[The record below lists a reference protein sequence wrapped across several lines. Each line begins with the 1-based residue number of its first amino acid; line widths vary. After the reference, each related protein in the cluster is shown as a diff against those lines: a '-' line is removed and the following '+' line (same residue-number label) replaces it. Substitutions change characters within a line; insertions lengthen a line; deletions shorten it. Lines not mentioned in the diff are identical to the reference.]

1 LKSLTT
7 DHEIIK
13 NAVKQ
18 SVELL
23 ELNEDGTKI
32 RRKIQIK
39 PKSDDVIE
47 RSIYVVCF
55 YLILIIIFDGFPKI
69 YIDNNK

>member
-7 DHEIIK
+7 DHEVIK
-13 NAVKQ
+13 NAVKK
-18 SVELL
+18 SAELL
-23 ELNEDGTKI
+23 ELNEDGSKI

-39 PKSDDVIE
+39 PKSDEVIE

-55 YLILIIIFDGFPKI
+55 CFIFIIKFRKILNI
-69 YIDNNK
+69 YYKK